1 MLAART
7 SATRG
12 AARLARSFAT
22 VVDSA
27 GVKVAAVDYGQ
38 PTSAVTVLVKAG
50 SRYQTKPGVAH
61 ALKNFAFK
69 STSKR
74 SALGTIRETE
84 LYGGVLSSSLSRE
97 YLALTA
103 EFLRGDEEYF
113 VDLLSSFV
121 TSAKLTRHEL
131 VEIVHPVTEAEATV
145 AQEDSATRALEIAHT
160 LAFRAGL
167 GNSLFAPPHSHVT
180 TEDIKAFASSAF
192 SKDGV
197 AVLGTGI
204 DQSSL
209 SHLVEKHFGASQLS
223 GSGLKTSAS
232 SYYGGET
239 RVEHGSGLQTVFI
252 GYGTTSPSAE
262 LAALSA
268 HISAQPSIKWS
279 QSTSPTSAGLTAGT
293 TVQSVY
299 LPYSDAALFGILV
312 QGPTSEAVTQAGQTA
327 VKVLKEATGSSGLK
341 SEDLK
346 KAVAKAKFQAASVAD
361 SRDGLFSVLGS
372 KVLAG
377 SEASVDSLV
386 SALDKVD
393 SAAFSKAT
401 SALVK
406 AKPTYVAV
414 GNVDTLPYADELG
427 L

>member
-7 SATRG
+7 TATRT

-50 SRYQTKPGVAH
+50 SRYQTTPGVAH

-69 STSKR
+69 STAKR
-74 SALGTIRETE
+74 SALGTIREAE
-84 LYGGVLSSSLSRE
+84 LYGGILSSSLSRE

-121 TSAKLTRHEL
+121 TSAKLTRHEMAEL
-131 VEIVHPVTEAEATV
+131 VLPVTESESTL
-145 AQEDSATRALEIAHT
+145 AQQDPATRALELAHT
-160 LAFRAGL
+160 LAFRSGL
-167 GNSLFAPPHSHVT
+167 GYSLFAPPHSHLT
-180 TEDIKAFASSAF
+180 SEDVRSFASTAF
-192 SKDGV
+192 SKDGI
-197 AVLGTGI
+197 AFLGTGI
-204 DQSSL
+204 DQSALSSL
-209 SHLVEKHFGASQLS
+209 VQKHLGGAQLS
-223 GSGLKTSAS
+223 GSGFKASPSA
-232 SYYGGET
+232 YHGGET
-239 RVEHGSGLQTVFI
+239 RVELATGKQTVFI
-252 GYGTTSPSAE
+252 GYGTTTPSAE

-268 HISAQPSIKWS
+268 HLSAEPSVKWA
-279 QSTSPTSAGLTAGT
+279 QSTSPAAAGLPSGT

-312 QGPTSEAVTQAGQTA
+312 QGPTAEAVKQAGQTA
-327 VKVLKEATGSSGLK
+327 VKALKEATGSGLK
-341 SEDLK
+341 AEELK
-346 KAVAKAKFQAASVAD
+346 KAVAKAKFQAASATDRRD
-361 SRDGLFSVLGS
+361 SIFSVLGS

-377 SEASVDSLV
+377 SEASADSLI
-386 SALDKVD
+386 SSLDKID
-393 SAAFSKAT
+393 SAAFSKAA

-414 GNVDTLPYADELG
+414 GHVDALPYPDELG

>member
-7 SATRG
+7 SASRG
-12 AARLARSFAT
+12 ATRLARSFAT

-27 GVKVAAVDYGQ
+27 GVKVASVDYGQ
-38 PTSAVTVLVKAG
+38 PTSAVTLLVKAG

-61 ALKNFAFK
+61 ALKNFAFRG
-69 STSKR
+69 TSKR

-121 TSAKLTRHEL
+121 TSAKLTRHEMA
-131 VEIVHPVTEAEATV
+131 EIVHPVIEAEAAS
-145 AQEDSATRALEIAHT
+145 AQEDPATRALEIAHT

-167 GNSLFAPPHSHVT
+167 GYSLFAAPHSHVT
-180 TEDIKAFASSAF
+180 TEDVKTFASSAF
-192 SKDGV
+192 SKDGI

-204 DQSSL
+204 EQSAL
-209 SHLVEKHFGASQLS
+209 QELVQKHLNASQLS

-252 GYGTTSPSAE
+252 GYGTTTPSAE

-268 HISAQPSIKWS
+268 HISAQPSLKWS
-279 QSTSPTSAGLTAGT
+279 QSTVPSATGLTAGT

-312 QGPTSEAVTQAGQTA
+312 QGPTSQAVKQAGQAA
-327 VKVLKEATGSSGLK
+327 VKALKDATGSSGLK
-341 SEDLK
+341 AEDLK
-346 KAVAKAKFQAASVAD
+346 KAVAKAKFQAASVSE
-361 SRDGLFSVLGS
+361 SREGIFSVLGS

-377 SEASVDSLV
+377 SDASVDSLV
-386 SALDKVD
+386 SSLDKIN

-414 GNVDTLPYADELG
+414 GDVDTLPYADELG